1 MFDKYDPGKTG
12 RIRLNEFKR
21 ILQESNNRLSEDIP
35 PELLDKLIHNADSYR
50 DGYLTYNEFLQLVRT
65 ANLAIVTFF
74 SLTQLVPLL
83 FRCTTLSLECNDPD
97 YIALFAMLPL
107 LWCPSRHDN
116 RSLADTLKST
126 TACHRQYLS
135 F

>member
-50 DGYLTYNEFLQLVRT
+50 DGYLTYEEFLQLVGT
-65 ANLAIVTFF
+65 SNLAIVALLADPAC
-74 SLTQLVPLL
+74 SIL
-83 FRCTTLSLECNDPD
+83 FRFTTPSLECNDPD

-116 RSLADTLKST
+116 RSFADTSKST

-135 F
+135 L